1 MGAGTIVDA
10 VAGSARENLVGRAR
24 RPRRRGQATVE
35 FSLVFGLFLIA
46 LMAILDSWIWTIETD
61 AADAAVE
68 QGIGV
73 AMSAQASATSTT
85 PALTD
90 VYASV
95 LPLLRQP
102 MLGTSV
108 EDWYA
113 AGLATLRA
121 EVGPGLCPTA
131 DEVADYFQ
139 ALGSG
144 YDGVGHVV
152 VCAVEDG
159 AGHVT
164 VAVTGYAVSFVP
176 PGLGPFNWRGWGLPI
191 SESASVNVGT
201 YSP

>member
-1 MGAGTIVDA
+1 MNAGARHPQRPVCA
-10 VAGSARENLVGRAR
+10 RAR
-24 RPRRRGQATVE
+24 RPGEARPRHRGQATVE
-35 FSLVFGLFLIA
+35 FSLVFGLFLVS
-46 LMAILDSWIWTIETD
+46 LLAIIDAWIWTIETD
-61 AADAAVE
+61 AVDASVE

-73 AMSAQASATSTT
+73 AMSALGSAVSPT

-90 VYASV
+90 VYSSV
-95 LPLLRQP
+95 LPLLRAP
-102 MLGTSV
+102 LLGTSL

-113 AGLATLRA
+113 PDLDGLRTQ
-121 EVGPGLCPTA
+121 VGPTRCPSA

-139 ALGSG
+139 SRGSG
-144 YDGVGHVV
+144 LQGVGHLV

-159 AGHVT
+159 AGHVI
-164 VAVTGYAVSFVP
+164 VAVTGFAVSFVP

>member
-1 MGAGTIVDA
+1 
-10 VAGSARENLVGRAR
+10 
-24 RPRRRGQATVE
+24 VE
-35 FSLVFGLFLIA
+35 FSLVFGLFLVG
-46 LMAILDSWIWTIETD
+46 LLAILDSWVWTIETD

-73 AMSAQASATSTT
+73 AMSATGTPTSTT

-95 LPLLRQP
+95 RPLLRQP

-108 EDWYA
+108 DDWYA
-113 AGLATLRA
+113 ADLTGLRDQ
-121 EVGPGLCPTA
+121 VGPARCPTA

-139 ALGSG
+139 GLG
-144 YDGVGHVV
+144 DGRGGAGHVV
-152 VCAVEDG
+152 VCAVDDG

-164 VAVTGYAVSFVP
+164 VAITGYALSLVP
-176 PGLGPFNWRGWGLPI
+176 PGFGPLNWRGWGLPI
-191 SESASVNVGT
+191 TESASVNVGT